1 MNRTLCNPP
10 RPFNF
15 TIGFTKSNALP
26 FSFSNIT
33 QDSSAISSFQNI
45 SMASQLKYENVE
57 FDDHE
62 DSSTTEVE
70 ESLMEDEKH
79 MHEEFHKRYATKSKR
94 AACRSIL
101 NQGRWFLDTLLLLVI
116 VGLLVRDQA
125 HRVNPKTSENEVGG
139 DLTGVGPHCRQL
151 PETHRITAVI

>member
-1 MNRTLCNPP
+1 VQHP
-10 RPFNF
+10 RLLNF
-15 TIGFTKSNALP
+15 TIGFFKSNALP
-26 FSFSNIT
+26 FCFSNIT
-33 QDSSAISSFQNI
+33 QDASATYYFQNI
-45 SMASQLKYENVE
+45 SMTSQLKYENVE

-70 ESLMEDEKH
+70 ESLMGDEKH

-94 AACRSIL
+94 AACRSII

-125 HRVNPKTSENEVGG
+125 HKASSKTSENEVGG

-151 PETHRITAVI
+151 PEIHRITAVI